1 MRAGLVR
8 QCDLDM
14 PARTLVPDEA
24 LRIASRQESLITTGQ
39 CRDAGVSP
47 DVLRRLLRTG
57 SWSHVTRGVHDTE
70 PAPVASRPTDHR
82 RRRAAWAALLAFGP
96 EAIAVGSCAL
106 ALLGVAGLPAR
117 VVPQATL
124 PGARSLESRDG
135 IRLRM
140 FDDGMT
146 VMRVGGRY
154 VAAPEWAL
162 AQAVP
167 ELDRPW
173 AVSVMDSA
181 LHLGLLS
188 SDGLARAHDHAR
200 GRRRVA
206 RTHSWWELADG
217 RSESPLETWVR
228 LDCVDGGVPPD
239 MLQVPLVGSSG
250 RERRGDLG
258 WRLDDGRWVVAEAD
272 GAEFHDTPSAAF
284 ADRERHNDLVTADVA
299 ALLRLTSS
307 DARVPGRSAT
317 TVRRALLAAG
327 RRRTA

>member
-1 MRAGLVR
+1 
-8 QCDLDM
+8 M
-14 PARTLVPDEA
+14 PARRPVPDDA
-24 LRIASRQESLITTGQ
+24 RQIASRQERLITTAQ
-39 CRDAGVSP
+39 CRSAGMSA
-47 DVLRRLLRTG
+47 DMLRRLVQTG
-57 SWSHVTRGVHDTE
+57 AWSRITRGVHDTD
-70 PAPVASRPTDHR
+70 PAPVASRTVDHR

-96 EAIAVGSCAL
+96 ESIAVGPCSL

-124 PGARSLESRDG
+124 PGARALESRDG

-140 FDDGMT
+140 FDDRMA
-146 VMRVGGRY
+146 VVRVRDRY

-173 AVSVMDSA
+173 AVAVMDSA
-181 LHLGLLS
+181 LHLGLVS
-188 SDGLARAHDHAR
+188 AEDLARAHDLAR
-200 GRRRVA
+200 GRRGVA

-217 RSESPLETWVR
+217 RAESPLETRVR

-250 RERRGDLG
+250 RERRGDVG

-299 ALLRLTSS
+299 AVLRFTSA
-307 DARVPGRSAT
+307 DVAVPGRVAA
-317 TVRRALLAAG
+317 TVRRALQAAG
-327 RRRTA
+327 RRRVV

>member
-1 MRAGLVR
+1 
-8 QCDLDM
+8 M
-14 PARTLVPDEA
+14 PPRSPVPQA
-24 LRIASRQESLITTGQ
+24 LRAVAAQQESLVCTRQ
-39 CRDAGVSP
+39 CLDAGIGP
-47 DVLRRLLRTG
+47 NVLTRLVRSG
-57 SWSHVTRGVHDTE
+57 SWARITAGVYDLDPTPPPTRPPD
-70 PAPVASRPTDHR
+70 SR

-96 EAIAVGSCAL
+96 EAIAVGPCAL
-106 ALLGVAGLPAR
+106 ALLGVAGLPSR

-124 PGARSLESRDG
+124 PGARGLESRDG

-146 VMRVGGRY
+146 VVRVGDRY

-181 LHLGLLS
+181 LHLGLVS
-188 SDGLARAHDHAR
+188 TEGLDRAHDHAR
-200 GRRRVA
+200 GRRGVA
-206 RTHSWWELADG
+206 RTHSWWELADC
-217 RSESPLETWVR
+217 RAESPLETWVR
-228 LDCVDGGVPPD
+228 LDCLDGGVPPD
-239 MLQVPLVGSSG
+239 TLQVPLVGSSG

-258 WRLDDGRWVVAEAD
+258 WLLDDGRWVVAEAD

-299 ALLRLTSS
+299 AVLRFTSA
-307 DARVPGRSAT
+307 DTRVPGRAAT
-317 TVRRALLAAG
+317 TVRRALLSTG
-327 RRRTA
+327 RRRAA